1 MLFRCR
7 SSSAWIAA
15 AISGS
20 CAFKWFNQITG
31 MPLCYQD
38 LRRCNEESK
47 IDYGMVYGMIS
58 EQPCEMT
65 G

>member
-20 CAFKWFNQITG
+20 STLKGFNQITSI
-31 MPLCYQD
+31 LSCYQD
-38 LRRCNEESK
+38 WRRCNEESK
-47 IDYGMVYGMIS
+47 IDYGNDAILS
-58 EQPCEMT
+58 KP
-65 G
+65 

>member
-20 CAFKWFNQITG
+20 STLKGFNQITG
-31 MPLCYQD
+31 IAIMLSG
-38 LRRCNEESK
+38 LEE
-47 IDYGMVYGMIS
+47 M
-58 EQPCEMT
+58 Q
-65 G
+65 